1 LESYLSII
9 GVDVARYQPTNPD
22 PAALT
27 GVKFYIAKATEGTTP
42 DPTYD
47 AHIRHAREH
56 DIQAVCAYHFSDD
69 RISVKAQ
76 VDAFLKA
83 AGNVDGYVAD
93 IEGPHKW
100 NKAQFVEFQTR
111 VTAATGKP
119 VGLYASYNGYPNW
132 GQDWNWVAYYNSTP
146 PTNHWDIWQY
156 GPYAPSVDGD
166 IYRGTI
172 EQLLTLW
179 SGQVAQLT
187 ITDKTP
193 VLATT
198 GTPTTWYNLDGS
210 VIATGHSP
218 LVNVLSPYGAQ
229 GGFRAVYGG
238 PGVMLVK
245 PIAVAP
251 VPAVNCQPLID
262 KAVAD
267 TKAAAHIVTVPAS
280 QTIEF

>member
-1 LESYLSII
+1 
-9 GVDVARYQPTNPD
+9 
-22 PAALT
+22 
-27 GVKFYIAKATEGTTP
+27 
-42 DPTYD
+42 
-47 AHIRHAREH
+47 
-56 DIQAVCAYHFSDD
+56 
-69 RISVKAQ
+69 
-76 VDAFLKA
+76 
-83 AGNVDGYVAD
+83 
-93 IEGPHKW
+93 
-100 NKAQFVEFQTR
+100 
-111 VTAATGKP
+111 
-119 VGLYASYNGYPNW
+119 
-132 GQDWNWVAYYNSTP
+132 
-146 PTNHWDIWQY
+146 
-156 GPYAPSVDGD
+156 
-166 IYRGTI
+166 
-172 EQLLTLW
+172 
-179 SGQVAQLT
+179 VAQLT